1 MNVLVPSLIRRRFPG
16 HVGLMTGVY
25 TTALVAGGSLSAATT
40 VPLRDAANGSLHVAL
55 GIWAIPIVVALVV
68 WLPQRRHRALP
79 AVAGGREAIRALGR
93 SRVAWYVTLFMGL
106 QSLLYYAPLSWLPAI
121 HRDQGIDAATAG
133 FLLST
138 LNVISIP
145 TTFLAPVLA
154 HRMRDQRPAVAGC
167 VALTAI
173 GLLGILLAPS
183 GTALVWV
190 VHPRARAGR
199 RAQPRAADDR
209 AAGGRRRHRGPP
221 LEHGAGLRLPDRG
234 DRAARDG
241 AAARRD
247 RELDDPARP
256 ARRAL
261 RGRAGRRAGGRRAT
275 APSTRTRR
283 SSAPGAP
290 RQRRAGRRPSTTRT
304 TTRAGRVGAPRE
316 RKSRS
321 GPPCPQN
328 GQAMTATGE
337 SGPASATGASQRG
350 QASVPTPRRV
360 ERVRRSSWIWIR
372 PPTPSASTGSG
383 PSIPRWKLT
392 PISLRRR
399 VRRPGGRAARGC
411 ARRAARPSAGRD
423 RRS

>member
-1 MNVLVPSLIRRRFPG
+1 MSRAPIRDPALSRPSRAAVVPLSGLAVLSVVAIAFNMRTAIGEIPPVLPDLGLSSAGQSILATVPVVCFGLAALAAPALRARLGEERGLLAVLALLLVGILVRAAAPGGGLFPGTVLAGCGIAVMNVLVPSLIRRRFPG

-190 VHPRARAGR
+190 VILGLGQGAALSL
-199 RAQPRAADDR
+199 ALLMIVLRAADDDT
-209 AAGGRRRHRGPP
+209 AARLSSMAQGFGYLIAATGPLVTGLLHAATGSWTLP
-221 LEHGAGLRLPDRG
+221 LALLVALCGVELVVGLA
-234 DRAARDG
+234 AARD
-241 AAARRD
+241 RTIH
-247 RELDDPARP
+247 ARP
-256 ARRAL
+256 
-261 RGRAGRRAGGRRAT
+261 
-275 APSTRTRR
+275 P
-283 SSAPGAP
+283 
-290 RQRRAGRRPSTTRT
+290 
-304 TTRAGRVGAPRE
+304 E
-316 RKSRS
+316 
-321 GPPCPQN
+321 
-328 GQAMTATGE
+328 
-337 SGPASATGASQRG
+337 
-350 QASVPTPRRV
+350 
-360 ERVRRSSWIWIR
+360 
-372 PPTPSASTGSG
+372 
-383 PSIPRWKLT
+383 
-392 PISLRRR
+392 
-399 VRRPGGRAARGC
+399 
-411 ARRAARPSAGRD
+411 
-423 RRS
+423 

>member
-1 MNVLVPSLIRRRFPG
+1 MSRAPIRDPALSRPSRAAVVPLSGLAVISVVAIAFNMRTAIGEIPPVLPDLGLSSAGQSILATVPVVCFGLAALAAPALRARLGEERGLLAVLALLLVGVLVRAAAPGGGLFPGTVLAGCAIAVMNVLVPSLIRRRFPG

-25 TTALVAGGSLSAATT
+25 TTALVAGGALSAATT

-55 GIWAIPIVVALVV
+55 GIWAIPIVIALVV

-173 GLLGILLAPS
+173 GLLGILLAPP

-190 VHPRARAGR
+190 VILGLGQGAALSL
-199 RAQPRAADDR
+199 ALLMIVLRAADD
-209 AAGGRRRHRGPP
+209 
-221 LEHGAGLRLPDRG
+221 DT
-234 DRAARDG
+234 AAR
-241 AAARRD
+241 
-247 RELDDPARP
+247 L
-256 ARRAL
+256 
-261 RGRAGRRAGGRRAT
+261 
-275 APSTRTRR
+275 
-283 SSAPGAP
+283 SSMAQGFGYLIA
-290 RQRRAGRRPSTTRT
+290 
-304 TTRAGRVGAPRE
+304 
-316 RKSRS
+316 
-321 GPPCPQN
+321 
-328 GQAMTATGE
+328 ATGPLVT
-337 SGPASATGASQRG
+337 GLLHAATGSWTIPLALLVALCG
-350 QASVPTPRRV
+350 V
-360 ERVRRSSWIWIR
+360 ELVVGL
-372 PPTPSASTGSG
+372 A
-383 PSIPRWKLT
+383 
-392 PISLRRR
+392 
-399 VRRPGGRAARGC
+399 
-411 ARRAARPSAGRD
+411 AGRD
-423 RRS
+423 RTVHAHPPE

>member
-1 MNVLVPSLIRRRFPG
+1 MSRAPIRDPALSRPSRAAVVPLSGLAVLSVVAIAFNMRTAIGEIPPVLPDLGLSSAGQSILATVPVVCFGLAALAAPALRARLGEERGLLAVLALLLVGILVRAAAPGGGLFPGTVLAGCGIAVMNVLVPSLIRRRFPG

-79 AVAGGREAIRALGR
+79 SVAGGREAIRALGR

-138 LNVISIP
+138 LNVVSIP

-183 GTALVWV
+183 STALVWV
-190 VHPRARAGR
+190 VILGLGQGAALSL
-199 RAQPRAADDR
+199 ALLMIVLRAADD
-209 AAGGRRRHRGPP
+209 
-221 LEHGAGLRLPDRG
+221 DT
-234 DRAARDG
+234 AAR
-241 AAARRD
+241 
-247 RELDDPARP
+247 L
-256 ARRAL
+256 
-261 RGRAGRRAGGRRAT
+261 
-275 APSTRTRR
+275 
-283 SSAPGAP
+283 SSMAQGFGYLIA
-290 RQRRAGRRPSTTRT
+290 
-304 TTRAGRVGAPRE
+304 
-316 RKSRS
+316 
-321 GPPCPQN
+321 
-328 GQAMTATGE
+328 ATGPLVT
-337 SGPASATGASQRG
+337 GLLHAATGSWTIPLALLVALCG
-350 QASVPTPRRV
+350 V
-360 ERVRRSSWIWIR
+360 ELVVGL
-372 PPTPSASTGSG
+372 A
-383 PSIPRWKLT
+383 
-392 PISLRRR
+392 
-399 VRRPGGRAARGC
+399 
-411 ARRAARPSAGRD
+411 AGRD
-423 RRS
+423 RTVHAHPPE